1 MPNLKRCLLVA
12 LMLVLLPLRG
22 WVGNA
27 MAVDMAAQIVMTAQA
42 QTANAVPML
51 TDCAMAMQISTDSV
65 KQVSQNSWYC
75 PSCDTCQLC
84 LALATPSQ
92 VRWLAK
98 PITRHGAV
106 LLAGVAFASA
116 ESAFSFKPPI
126 S

>member
-1 MPNLKRCLLVA
+1 MPSFKRLLLVA

-27 MAVDMAAQIVMTAQA
+27 MAVDMAAQRVMTAQA

-51 TDCAMAMQISTDSV
+51 TDCALAMQVSTDSV
-65 KQVSQNSWYC
+65 KQVSQNSWHC

-84 LALATPSQ
+84 SALATASQ
-92 VRWLAK
+92 VTWLVK
-98 PITRHGAV
+98 PITRHNAV
-106 LLAGVAFASA
+106 LLAGVAFESA